1 MREAVAAGVAME
13 RSKYCLYL
21 QYTDLVVLPAVA

>member
-1 MREAVAAGVAME
+1 MRDALAAGVAME

-21 QYTDLVVLPAVA
+21 QYTDLVMLLAVA